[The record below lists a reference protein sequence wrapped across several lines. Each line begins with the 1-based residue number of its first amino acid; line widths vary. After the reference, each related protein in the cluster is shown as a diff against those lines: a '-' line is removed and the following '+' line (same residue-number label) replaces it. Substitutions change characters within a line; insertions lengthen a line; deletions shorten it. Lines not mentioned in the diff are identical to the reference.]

1 MQIRIPP
8 VRITLHGI
16 KVEECDIKEKL
27 RGGGKQTFIL
37 VGGENKTYEA
47 KKPHQ
52 AALKAFY
59 AISRFNKKHDYKK
72 ELSDLEKKMVDN
84 NIGHLNSKLTTKYMD
99 ALLNNTMES
108 EGEVIELQKTNKNK
122 VYRYNV
128 KYECNLNPN
137 KHELEHCI
145 TRKAVAKKI

>member
-16 KVEECDIKEKL
+16 KEEECDIPKKKSE
-27 RGGGKQTFIL
+27 KQTFIL
-37 VGGENKTYEA
+37 AGGEKTYEA
-47 KKPHQ
+47 QKPFQ

-59 AISRFNKKHDYKK
+59 AKHTSQNDYKK
-72 ELSDLEKKMVDN
+72 DLSNLEKQILRN
-84 NIGHLNSKLTTKYMD
+84 NIDHFDNKLVNKYME
-99 ALLNNTMES
+99 AMENTMES
-108 EGEVIELQKTNKNK
+108 NNEIIELQKTNKNK

-128 KYECNLNPN
+128 RYVCNLNPN

-145 TRKAVAKKI
+145 TRKAVAVKL

>member
-16 KVEECDIKEKL
+16 KEEECDIPKKKSE
-27 RGGGKQTFIL
+27 KQTFIL
-37 VGGENKTYEA
+37 AGGEKTYEA
-47 KKPHQ
+47 QKPFQ

-59 AISRFNKKHDYKK
+59 AKHTSQNDYKK
-72 ELSDLEKKMVDN
+72 DLSNLEKQILRN
-84 NIGHLNSKLTTKYMD
+84 N
-99 ALLNNTMES
+99 
-108 EGEVIELQKTNKNK
+108 IELQKTNKNK

-128 KYECNLNPN
+128 RYVCNLNPN

-145 TRKAVAKKI
+145 TRKAVAVKL